1 MGKKT
6 VGVKKRLAKALKQN
20 RRAPVWITLKTNR
33 KVFTSPKRRNWR
45 SRKLKI

>member
-20 RRAPVWITLKTNR
+20 RRAPIWITLKTNR
-33 KVFTSPKRRNWR
+33 KVFASPKRRNWR
-45 SRKLKI
+45 MRKLKV

>member
-6 VGVKKRLAKALKQN
+6 IGVKKRLAKALKQN

-33 KVFTSPKRRNWR
+33 KIFASPKRRYWR
-45 SRKLKI
+45 ARKLKI